1 MSEQP
6 TVSEEQLVL
15 FKEHLDLQREELA
28 ERRESNRA
36 EESIELKRISVEQA
50 IHDKN
55 LKHAEFVVNAQLQ
68 DREGIRQFWSVQC
81 RWIFFFVYGL
91 MFTIGLI
98 CCIAIYKG
106 DSENVFKMLTAV
118 LTYGLTFV
126 AGIGA
131 DRIWTNR
138 KKQEIVNNS
147 QQG

>member
-28 ERRESNRA
+28 ERRERNKA
-36 EESIELKRISVEQA
+36 DESIELKRISVEQT

-55 LKHAEFVVNAQLQ
+55 LKHSEFVVNAQLQ

-81 RWIFFFVYGL
+81 RWIFFFGL
-91 MFTIGLI
+91 GLIFILGLI

-118 LTYGLTFV
+118 LTYGFSFV

-131 DRIWTNR
+131 DRIWINR
-138 KKQEIVNNS
+138 KKEEITNNP
-147 QQG
+147 QQN